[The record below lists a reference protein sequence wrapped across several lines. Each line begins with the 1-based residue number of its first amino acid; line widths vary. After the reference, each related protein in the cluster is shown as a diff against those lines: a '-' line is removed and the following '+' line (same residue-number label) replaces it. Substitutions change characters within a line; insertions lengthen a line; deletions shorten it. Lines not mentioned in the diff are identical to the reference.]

1 MKGRTNDPRLSL
13 LPAKASGTPL
23 GATSTHRKRSPQPL
37 WPPKTWPFLIQS
49 PFRVHLLVKQHST
62 LVPVSCMRVTLSVP
76 CAMSEWGLLY
86 SPPASVTTP
95 SSKARRGVS
104 ANTWEQRA
112 DLGMHSISAAL
123 RLTPERPAPSRQG
136 LLLQWRAWPGVTLSP
151 SSLCPELSQLG
162 LVSVFQTSLGASTI
176 QLCRLRG
183 TMQGYSEATILG
195 KLQSREVAT
204 SFFFW

>member
-123 RLTPERPAPSRQG
+123 RLTPERLMAPAQLPPAKACFFSGAHG
-136 LLLQWRAWPGVTLSP
+136 L
-151 SSLCPELSQLG
+151 E
-162 LVSVFQTSLGASTI
+162 
-176 QLCRLRG
+176 
-183 TMQGYSEATILG
+183 
-195 KLQSREVAT
+195 
-204 SFFFW
+204 